1 MSTTVE
7 TPRADRR
14 IQTYPIIEVFGP
26 VIQGE
31 GAMIGRQTHFVRL
44 GGCDYRCAW
53 CDTPYAVLPDQVRT
67 NNTRMSDQDVV
78 ARLRTLGTVTPW
90 VTLSGGNPAL
100 HILDSLVA
108 ALHDVG
114 YRVAVETQGSIY
126 RPWLEACD
134 LVTISPKPPSSG
146 METDLAML
154 DRFVGLPAANLK
166 VVIFDDTDFAFAR
179 SIHGRFPDVPFY
191 LQVGNDVGEDGTEAL
206 LRKLDW
212 LSRRTLAD
220 PKMGEAVV
228 LPQLHV
234 LLYGNRR
241 GV

>member
-1 MSTTVE
+1 
-7 TPRADRR
+7 
-14 IQTYPIIEVFGP
+14 
-26 VIQGE
+26 
-31 GAMIGRQTHFVRL
+31 
-44 GGCDYRCAW
+44 
-53 CDTPYAVLPDQVRT
+53 
-67 NNTRMSDQDVV
+67 
-78 ARLRTLGTVTPW
+78 
-90 VTLSGGNPAL
+90 
-100 HILDSLVA
+100 
-108 ALHDVG
+108 
-114 YRVAVETQGSIY
+114 
-126 RPWLEACD
+126 
-134 LVTISPKPPSSG
+134 